1 MKKTIMKMNMMRS
14 MTINRTDL
22 VTNKIFDRSDLIRI
36 SIDKKGVTKI
46 DYNHK
51 LGGRGI
57 YIHPSS
63 IEKGLQKNIIKKKIN
78 RFSGNL
84 EDIIEDLKKE
94 IKNG

>member
-1 MKKTIMKMNMMRS
+1 MK
-14 MTINRTDL
+14 INRTDL
-22 VTNKIFDRSDLIRI
+22 VTNTIFDRDDLIRI
-36 SIDKKGVTKI
+36 SISKNGVTKI

-63 IEKGLQKNIIKKKIN
+63 IEKGLQKNIIRKKIN
-78 RFSGNL
+78 RFNGNL
-84 EDIIEDLKKE
+84 DDIIEELKKE